1 MVDMNTTSIQA
12 VQKFPCSYQLVC
24 ASIQTFSHQIEIMLH
39 ITEIMTSNFF
49 PSEQDSYLYCGKCIK
64 NGRDKLFSQ
73 KKKKKLLELS
83 YVQRTRLGGGVE
95 NPPEN
100 PTILHNFQ
108 QTANL
113 SGISILIA
121 KMPLAVLLIYG
132 MSYSFH
138 SSTPLSTSSSF

>member
-1 MVDMNTTSIQA
+1 
-12 VQKFPCSYQLVC
+12 
-24 ASIQTFSHQIEIMLH
+24 
-39 ITEIMTSNFF
+39 MTSNFF

-73 KKKKKLLELS
+73 KKKKKAFRVILCPKNK
-83 YVQRTRLGGGVE
+83 TGGRGGKPPRKPN
-95 NPPEN
+95 NPSQFP
-100 PTILHNFQ
+100 I
-108 QTANL
+108 ANL

-121 KMPLAVLLIYG
+121 KMPLAVLFIYG